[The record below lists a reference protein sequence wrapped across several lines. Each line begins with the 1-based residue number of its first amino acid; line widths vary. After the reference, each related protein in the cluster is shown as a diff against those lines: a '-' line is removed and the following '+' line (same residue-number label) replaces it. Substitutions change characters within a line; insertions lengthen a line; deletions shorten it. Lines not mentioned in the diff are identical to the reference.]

1 MKKFFVIGNPI
12 SHSLSPEL
20 HNFWIK
26 KNKINAVYDKIKLEE
41 EELKDFINKLRNEEI
56 HGINVTVPFKNKVIK
71 YLDKL
76 SLEVE
81 TTNSV
86 NTIYKSGD
94 DIIGHNTDV
103 AGFELSLRHS
113 KINVLHKSILI
124 LGAGG
129 VVPSI
134 IYSLLSM
141 GCKKIFLS
149 NRTTEKAENIKK
161 KFNEVEVLK
170 WGKIPDFDIV
180 INATSVGLKGDSL
193 DLDLNTK
200 NKIFYDIIY
209 NPKETQFLKKAKE
222 NGNRIEN
229 GIFMFIYQ
237 ANQSFSIW
245 NNVIP
250 KIDEEVLSILGW
262 SKLV

>member
-12 SHSLSPEL
+12 NHSLSPEL

-41 EELKDFINKLRNEEI
+41 SELKDFINKLRNEEI

-81 TTNSV
+81 TTDSV
-86 NTIYKSGD
+86 NTIYKSGN

-103 AGFELSLRHS
+103 AGFELGLRHS

-149 NRTTEKAENIKK
+149 NRTTEKADNIKK
-161 KFNEVEVLK
+161 KFNEIEITK
-170 WGKIPDFDIV
+170 WGEIPEFDIV

-193 DLDLNTK
+193 DLNFNVKD
-200 NKIFYDIIY
+200 KIFYDVIY
-209 NPKETQFLKKAKE
+209 NPKETPFLKKAKE
-222 NGNRIEN
+222 NGNKTEN
-229 GIFMFIYQ
+229 GKFMFIYQ

-245 NNVIP
+245 NNIIP
-250 KIDEEVLSILGW
+250 KINDEVIKILE
-262 SKLV
+262 

>member
-26 KNKINAVYDKIKLEE
+26 KNKINAIYDKIKLEE
-41 EELKDFINKLRNEEI
+41 SELKGFINKLRNEEI
-56 HGINVTVPFKNKVIK
+56 NGINVTVPFKNKVIK

-81 TTNSV
+81 TTESV

-103 AGFELSLRHS
+103 AGFELGLRHS

-149 NRTTEKAENIKK
+149 NRTFEKAENIKK
-161 KFNEVEVLK
+161 KFNEVEVVK

-193 DLDLNTK
+193 DLNLNTK
-200 NKIFYDIIY
+200 DKIFYDVIY

-222 NGNRIEN
+222 NGNKIEN
-229 GIFMFIYQ
+229 GMYMFVYQ

-250 KIDEEVLSILGW
+250 KIDEEVLKILE
-262 SKLV
+262 

>member
-1 MKKFFVIGNPI
+1 M
-12 SHSLSPEL
+12 
-20 HNFWIK
+20 
-26 KNKINAVYDKIKLEE
+26 
-41 EELKDFINKLRNEEI
+41 
-56 HGINVTVPFKNKVIK
+56 
-71 YLDKL
+71 
-76 SLEVE
+76 
-81 TTNSV
+81 
-86 NTIYKSGD
+86 
-94 DIIGHNTDV
+94 
-103 AGFELSLRHS
+103 
-113 KINVLHKSILI
+113 
-124 LGAGG
+124 GAGG

-149 NRTTEKAENIKK
+149 NRTFEKAENIKK
-161 KFNEVEVLK
+161 KFNEVEVVK

-193 DLDLNTK
+193 DLNLNTK
-200 NKIFYDIIY
+200 DKIFYDVIY

-229 GIFMFIYQ
+229 GMYMFVYQ

-250 KIDEEVLSILGW
+250 KIDEEVLKILE
-262 SKLV
+262 

>member
-12 SHSLSPEL
+12 EHSLSPEL

-26 KNKINAVYDKIKLEE
+26 KNKIDAVYDKIKLKES
-41 EELKDFINKLRNEEI
+41 ELKDFINKLRNEEI
-56 HGINVTVPFKNKVIK
+56 HGVNVTVPFKNKVIK

-81 TTNSV
+81 TTDSV
-86 NTIYKSGD
+86 NTIYKSGN

-103 AGFELSLRHS
+103 AGFELGLRHS

-161 KFNEVEVLK
+161 KFNEVEVVK

-193 DLDLNTK
+193 DLNLNTK
-200 NKIFYDIIY
+200 DKIFYDVIY

-229 GIFMFIYQ
+229 GMYMFVYQ

-250 KIDEEVLSILGW
+250 KIDEEVLEILE
-262 SKLV
+262 

>member
-1 MKKFFVIGNPI
+1 MKKYFVIGNPI
-12 SHSLSPEL
+12 DHSLSPEL

-26 KNKINAVYDKIKLEE
+26 KYNINAIYEKIKLEE
-41 EELKDFINKLRNEEI
+41 NELGDFINKLRNDEI

-81 TTNSV
+81 TTDSV
-86 NTIYKSGD
+86 NTIYREGN

-103 AGFELSLRHS
+103 AGFELGIRHS
-113 KINVLHKSILI
+113 KINVLHKKVLI

-149 NRTTEKAENIKK
+149 NRTIEKAVIIKK
-161 KFNEVEVLK
+161 KFNDVEILK
-170 WGKIPDFDIV
+170 WGEIPDFDII
-180 INATSVGLKGDSL
+180 INATSVGLNNDSL
-193 DLDLNTK
+193 GLNFNVK
-200 NKIFYDIIY
+200 DKIFYDVIY

-222 NGNRIEN
+222 NGNKIEN
-229 GIFMFIYQ
+229 GKFMFIYQ

-245 NNVIP
+245 NKVIP
-250 KIDEEVLSILGW
+250 KIDDEVLKILE
-262 SKLV
+262 

>member
-1 MKKFFVIGNPI
+1 MKKYFVIGNPI
-12 SHSLSPEL
+12 NHSLSPEL

-26 KNKINAVYDKIKLEE
+26 KNNINAIYEKIKLEE
-41 EELKDFINKLRNEEI
+41 NELGDFINKLRNEEI

-81 TTNSV
+81 TTDSV
-86 NTIYKSGD
+86 NTIYREGN

-103 AGFELSLRHS
+103 AGFELGLRHT
-113 KINVLHKSILI
+113 KISVLHKAVLI

-149 NRTTEKAENIKK
+149 NRTIEKAVIIKK
-161 KFNEVEVLK
+161 KFNDVEILK
-170 WGKIPDFDIV
+170 WGEIPDFDII
-180 INATSVGLKGDSL
+180 INATSVGLNNDSL
-193 DLDLNTK
+193 GLNFNVK
-200 NKIFYDIIY
+200 DKIFYDVIY

-222 NGNRIEN
+222 NGNRVEN
-229 GIFMFIYQ
+229 GKFMFIYQ

-245 NNVIP
+245 NKVIP
-250 KIDEEVLSILGW
+250 KIDDEVLKILE
-262 SKLV
+262 

>member
-1 MKKFFVIGNPI
+1 MKKYFVIGNPI

-26 KNKINAVYDKIKLEE
+26 KNNINALYEKIKLEE
-41 EELKDFINKLRNEEI
+41 SDLKSFIDKLRNDEI

-86 NTIYKSGD
+86 NTIYKSGN

-103 AGFELSLRHS
+103 AGFELGLRHS
-113 KINVLHKSILI
+113 KINVLHKSVFI

-129 VVPSI
+129 VVSSI
-134 IYSLLSM
+134 IFSLLSM
-141 GCKKIFLS
+141 GCKKIYLT
-149 NRTTEKAENIKK
+149 NRTIEKAENIKK
-161 KFNEVEVLK
+161 KFDEVEILK
-170 WGKIPDFDIV
+170 WGEIPDFDIV
-180 INATSVGLKGDSL
+180 INATSVGLNGDSL
-193 DLDLNTK
+193 DLVLNVK
-200 NKIFYDIIY
+200 DKIFYDVIY
-209 NPKETQFLKKAKE
+209 NPKETQFLKEAKK
-222 NGNRIEN
+222 NGNKIEN
-229 GIFMFIYQ
+229 GKFMFIYQ

-250 KIDEEVLSILGW
+250 KIDDEVLKILG
-262 SKLV
+262 

>member
-1 MKKFFVIGNPI
+1 MKRYFVIGNPI
-12 SHSLSPEL
+12 DHSLSPEL

-26 KNKINAVYDKIKLEE
+26 KNNINAIYEKIKLEE
-41 EELKDFINKLRNEEI
+41 NELENFIKRLRNDEI

-81 TTNSV
+81 TTGSV
-86 NTIYKSGD
+86 NTIYKND
-94 DIIGHNTDV
+94 NEIIGHNTDV
-103 AGFELSLRHS
+103 AGFELGMRHS
-113 KINVLHKSILI
+113 KINVLHKTILI

-149 NRTTEKAENIKK
+149 NRTVEKAEKIKE
-161 KFNEVEVLK
+161 KFDDIDILK
-170 WGKIPDFDIV
+170 WGEIPDFDII
-180 INATSVGLKGDSL
+180 INATSVGLKGDGL
-193 DLDLNTK
+193 DLDFK
-200 NKIFYDIIY
+200 VKDKIFYDVIY
-209 NPKETQFLKKAKE
+209 NPKETQFLRKAKE
-222 NGNRIEN
+222 TGNKIEN
-229 GIFMFIYQ
+229 GKLMFIYQ

-250 KIDEEVLSILGW
+250 KIDHEALKILE
-262 SKLV
+262 

>member
-12 SHSLSPEL
+12 EHSLSPEL

-26 KNKINAVYDKIKLEE
+26 KNKIDAVYDKI
-41 EELKDFINKLRNEEI
+41 ELKESELKHFINKLRNEEI
-56 HGINVTVPFKNKVIK
+56 HGLNVTVPFKNKVIK

-81 TTNSV
+81 TTDSV
-86 NTIYKSGD
+86 NTIYKSGN

-103 AGFELSLRHS
+103 AGFELGLRHS

-149 NRTTEKAENIKK
+149 NRTFEKADNIKK
-161 KFNEVEVLK
+161 KFNEVEVVK

-193 DLDLNTK
+193 DLNLNTK
-200 NKIFYDIIY
+200 DKIFYDVIY

-229 GIFMFIYQ
+229 GMYMFVYQ

-250 KIDEEVLSILGW
+250 KIDEEVLKILE
-262 SKLV
+262 

>member
-1 MKKFFVIGNPI
+1 MRRYFVIGNPI
-12 SHSLSPEL
+12 EHSLSPEL

-26 KNKINAVYDKIKLEE
+26 KNNINAIYKKIKLEDT
-41 EELKDFINKLRNEEI
+41 ELKDFINKLRNEEI

-81 TTNSV
+81 TTDSV

-94 DIIGHNTDV
+94 
-103 AGFELSLRHS
+103 
-113 KINVLHKSILI
+113 
-124 LGAGG
+124 
-129 VVPSI
+129 
-134 IYSLLSM
+134 
-141 GCKKIFLS
+141 
-149 NRTTEKAENIKK
+149 
-161 KFNEVEVLK
+161 
-170 WGKIPDFDIV
+170 
-180 INATSVGLKGDSL
+180 
-193 DLDLNTK
+193 
-200 NKIFYDIIY
+200 DIIY

-229 GIFMFIYQ
+229 GKFMFIYQ

-250 KIDEEVLSILGW
+250 KIDEEVLKILE
-262 SKLV
+262 

>member
-20 HNFWIK
+20 HNFWLK
-26 KNKINAVYDKIKLEE
+26 KNNINAVYEKKKLEE
-41 EELKDFINKLRNEEI
+41 TELKNFIDNLRNDKI

-81 TTNSV
+81 KTDSV
-86 NTIYKSGD
+86 NTIYKNGNE
-94 DIIGHNTDV
+94 IIGHNTDV
-103 AGFELSLRHS
+103 AGFELGLRHS
-113 KINVLHKSILI
+113 KINVLHKSALI

-134 IYSLLSM
+134 VYSLLGM

-149 NRTTEKAENIKK
+149 NRTIEKAENIKK
-161 KFNEVEVLK
+161 KFNEIEILK
-170 WGKIPDFDIV
+170 WGEIPDFDIV

-193 DLDLNTK
+193 DLEFNVKD
-200 NKIFYDIIY
+200 KIFYDVIY
-209 NPKETQFLKKAKE
+209 NPKETQFLIKAKQK
-222 NGNRIEN
+222 GNKIEN
-229 GIFMFIYQ
+229 GRFMFVYQ

-250 KIDEEVLSILGW
+250 KIDDEVLKILG
-262 SKLV
+262 

>member
-20 HNFWIK
+20 HNFWLK
-26 KNKINAVYDKIKLEE
+26 KNNIDAIYEKVKLEE
-41 EELKDFINKLRNEEI
+41 NELKGFIDKLRNEEI

-71 YLDKL
+71 YIDKF

-81 TTNSV
+81 TTDSV
-86 NTIYKSGD
+86 NTIYKSGN

-103 AGFELSLRHS
+103 AGFELGLRHS
-113 KINVLHKSILI
+113 KINVLHKSIFI

-149 NRTTEKAENIKK
+149 NRTFAKAEKLKK
-161 KFNEVEVLK
+161 KFDEIEILK
-170 WGKIPDFDIV
+170 WGEVPDFDIV
-180 INATSVGLKGDSL
+180 INATSVGLLGDSL
-193 DLDLNTK
+193 DLNLKVAD
-200 NKIFYDIIY
+200 KIFYDVIY
-209 NPKETQFLKKAKE
+209 NPKETKFLKKAKE
-222 NGNRIEN
+222 NGNKIEN
-229 GIFMFIYQ
+229 GQLMFIYQ

-250 KIDEEVLSILGW
+250 KIDEEVLKIF
-262 SKLV
+262 K

>member
-12 SHSLSPEL
+12 KHSLSPEL

-41 EELKDFINKLRNEEI
+41 SELKDFINKLRNEEI
-56 HGINVTVPFKNKVIK
+56 HGLNVTVPFKNKVIK

-81 TTNSV
+81 TTDSV

-103 AGFELSLRHS
+103 AGFELGLRHS

-149 NRTTEKAENIKK
+149 NRTFEKAENIKK
-161 KFNEVEVLK
+161 KFNEVEVVK

-193 DLDLNTK
+193 DLNLNTK
-200 NKIFYDIIY
+200 DKIFYDVIY

-229 GIFMFIYQ
+229 GMYMFVYQ

-250 KIDEEVLSILGW
+250 KIDEEVLKILE
-262 SKLV
+262 

>member
-20 HNFWIK
+20 HNFWLK
-26 KNKINAVYDKIKLEE
+26 KNNIDAIYEKVKLEE
-41 EELKDFINKLRNEEI
+41 NELKGFIDKLRNEEI

-71 YLDKL
+71 YIDKF

-81 TTNSV
+81 TTDSV
-86 NTIYKSGD
+86 NTIYKSGN

-103 AGFELSLRHS
+103 AGFELGLRHS
-113 KINVLHKSILI
+113 KINVLHKSIFI

-149 NRTTEKAENIKK
+149 NRTFAKAEKLKK
-161 KFNEVEVLK
+161 KFDEIEILK
-170 WGKIPDFDIV
+170 WGEIPDFDIV
-180 INATSVGLKGDSL
+180 INATSVGLLGDSL
-193 DLDLNTK
+193 DLNLKVAD
-200 NKIFYDIIY
+200 KIFYDVIY
-209 NPKETQFLKKAKE
+209 NPKETKFLKKAKE
-222 NGNRIEN
+222 NGNKIEN
-229 GIFMFIYQ
+229 GQLMFIYQ

-250 KIDEEVLSILGW
+250 KIDEEVLKIF
-262 SKLV
+262 K

>member
-12 SHSLSPEL
+12 NHSLSPEL

-26 KNKINAVYDKIKLEE
+26 KNQIEAVYDKIKLEE
-41 EELKDFINKLRNEEI
+41 SELKDFINKLRNEEI

-81 TTNSV
+81 TTDSV

-103 AGFELSLRHS
+103 AGFELGLRHS

-149 NRTTEKAENIKK
+149 NRTFEKAENIKK
-161 KFNEVEVLK
+161 KFNEVEVVK

-193 DLDLNTK
+193 DLNLNTK
-200 NKIFYDIIY
+200 DKIFYDVIY

-222 NGNRIEN
+222 NGNKIEN
-229 GIFMFIYQ
+229 GMYMFVYQ

-250 KIDEEVLSILGW
+250 KIDEEVLKILE
-262 SKLV
+262 

>member
-1 MKKFFVIGNPI
+1 MKKYYVIGNPI
-12 SHSLSPEL
+12 EHSLSPEL

-26 KNKINAVYDKIKLEE
+26 KNDINAVYEKIKLEE
-41 EELKDFINKLRNEEI
+41 SDLKDFIKKIRNDEI

-81 TTNSV
+81 TTDSV
-86 NTIYKSGD
+86 NTIYKSGKN
-94 DIIGHNTDV
+94 IIGHNTDV
-103 AGFELSLRHS
+103 AGFELGLRHS
-113 KINVLHKSILI
+113 KISVLHKSIFI

-149 NRTTEKAENIKK
+149 NRTIEKAVIIKK
-161 KFNEVEVLK
+161 KFNDVEILK
-170 WGKIPDFDIV
+170 WGEIPDFDII
-180 INATSVGLKGDSL
+180 INATSVGLNNDSL
-193 DLDLNTK
+193 GLNFNVK
-200 NKIFYDIIY
+200 DKIFYDVIY

-222 NGNRIEN
+222 NGNRVEN
-229 GIFMFIYQ
+229 GKFMFIYQ

-245 NNVIP
+245 NKVIP
-250 KIDEEVLSILGW
+250 KIDDEVLKILE
-262 SKLV
+262 

>member
-12 SHSLSPEL
+12 KHSLSPEL

-41 EELKDFINKLRNEEI
+41 SELKDFINNLRNEEI

-81 TTNSV
+81 TTDSV

-103 AGFELSLRHS
+103 AGFELGLRHS

-149 NRTTEKAENIKK
+149 NRTFEKAENIKK
-161 KFNEVEVLK
+161 KFNEVEVVK
-170 WGKIPDFDIV
+170 WGKIPDFDII

-193 DLDLNTK
+193 DLNLNTK
-200 NKIFYDIIY
+200 DKIFYDVIY

-229 GIFMFIYQ
+229 GMYMFVYQ

-250 KIDEEVLSILGW
+250 KIDEEVLKILE
-262 SKLV
+262 

>member
-12 SHSLSPEL
+12 KHSLSPEL
-20 HNFWIK
+20 HNYWIK
-26 KNKINAVYDKIKLEE
+26 KNKIDAVYDKIKLEE
-41 EELKDFINKLRNEEI
+41 TELKDFINKLRNEEI

-86 NTIYKSGD
+86 NTIYKSGN

-103 AGFELSLRHS
+103 AGFELGLRHS

-149 NRTTEKAENIKK
+149 NRTFEKAENIKK
-161 KFNEVEVLK
+161 KFNEVEVVK

-193 DLDLNTK
+193 DLNLNTK
-200 NKIFYDIIY
+200 DKIFYDVIY

-229 GIFMFIYQ
+229 GMYMFVYQ

-245 NNVIP
+245 NNIIP
-250 KIDEEVLSILGW
+250 KIDEEVLKILE
-262 SKLV
+262 

>member
-12 SHSLSPEL
+12 NHSLSPEL

-41 EELKDFINKLRNEEI
+41 SDLKDFIDKLRNDEI
-56 HGINVTVPFKNKVIK
+56 HWINVTVPFKNKIIK

-81 TTNSV
+81 TTQSV

-94 DIIGHNTDV
+94 NIIGHNTDV
-103 AGFELSLRHS
+103 AGFELGFRHS

-149 NRTTEKAENIKK
+149 NRTIEKAENIKK

-170 WGKIPDFDIV
+170 WGEIPNFDIV
-180 INATSVGLKGDSL
+180 INGTSVGLKGDSL
-193 DLDLNTK
+193 DLDLNIK
-200 NKIFYDIIY
+200 DKVFYDVIY
-209 NPKETQFLKKAKE
+209 NPKETNFLKEAKE

-229 GIFMFIYQ
+229 GMFMFIYQ

-250 KIDEEVLSILGW
+250 KIDGEVLKLFEW
-262 SKLV
+262 LKLV

>member
-1 MKKFFVIGNPI
+1 MKKYFVIGNPI
-12 SHSLSPEL
+12 THSLSPEV
-20 HNFWIK
+20 HNFWLK
-26 KNKINAVYDKIKLEE
+26 KNKIDAIYDKIELEE
-41 EELKDFINKLRNEEI
+41 SALGNFINKLRKDEI

-81 TTNSV
+81 KTDSV
-86 NTIYKSGD
+86 NTIYKSGN

-103 AGFELSLRHS
+103 AGFELGLRHS
-113 KINVLHKSILI
+113 KINVLHKSVLI

-134 IYSLLSM
+134 IFSLLSM

-149 NRTTEKAENIKK
+149 NRTISKAENIKK
-161 KFNEVEVLK
+161 KFHEVEILK
-170 WGKIPDFDIV
+170 WGEIPDFDIA
-180 INATSVGLKGDSL
+180 INATSVGLNGESL
-193 DLDLNTK
+193 DIDLNVK
-200 NKIFYDIIY
+200 DKIFYDVIY

-222 NGNRIEN
+222 NGNKIEN
-229 GIFMFIYQ
+229 GKFMFIYQ

-250 KIDEEVLSILGW
+250 KIDEELIKILE
-262 SKLV
+262 

>member
-12 SHSLSPEL
+12 EHSLSPEL

-26 KNKINAVYDKIKLEE
+26 KNKIDAVYDKIKLKES
-41 EELKDFINKLRNEEI
+41 ELKHFINKLRNEEI
-56 HGINVTVPFKNKVIK
+56 HGLNVTVPFKNKVIK

-81 TTNSV
+81 TTDSV
-86 NTIYKSGD
+86 NTIYKSGN

-103 AGFELSLRHS
+103 AGFELGLRHS

-149 NRTTEKAENIKK
+149 NRTFEKADNIKK
-161 KFNEVEVLK
+161 KFNEVEVVK

-193 DLDLNTK
+193 DLNLNTK
-200 NKIFYDIIY
+200 DKIFYDVIY

-229 GIFMFIYQ
+229 GMYMFVYQ

-250 KIDEEVLSILGW
+250 KIDEEVLKILE
-262 SKLV
+262 

>member
-1 MKKFFVIGNPI
+1 MKKYFVIGNPI
-12 SHSLSPEL
+12 NHSLSPEL

-26 KNKINAVYDKIKLEE
+26 KNNINAIYEKIKLEE
-41 EELKDFINKLRNEEI
+41 NELGDFINKLRNEEI

-81 TTNSV
+81 TTDSV
-86 NTIYKSGD
+86 NTIYKEGN

-103 AGFELSLRHS
+103 AGFELGLRHT
-113 KINVLHKSILI
+113 KINVLHKAVLI

-149 NRTTEKAENIKK
+149 NRTIEKAVIIKK
-161 KFNEVEVLK
+161 KFNDVEILK
-170 WGKIPDFDIV
+170 WGEIPDFDII
-180 INATSVGLKGDSL
+180 INATSVGLNNDSL
-193 DLDLNTK
+193 GLNFNVK
-200 NKIFYDIIY
+200 DKIFYDVIY
-209 NPKETQFLKKAKE
+209 NPKETQFLKKAKK
-222 NGNRIEN
+222 NGNRVEN
-229 GIFMFIYQ
+229 GKFMFIYQ

-245 NNVIP
+245 NKVIP
-250 KIDEEVLSILGW
+250 KIDDEVLKILE
-262 SKLV
+262 

>member
-1 MKKFFVIGNPI
+1 MKKYFVIGNPI
-12 SHSLSPEL
+12 NHSLSPEL
-20 HNFWIK
+20 HNFWLK
-26 KNKINAVYDKIKLEE
+26 KNNINAIYEKIKLEE
-41 EELKDFINKLRNEEI
+41 NELENFIRRLRNDEI
-56 HGINVTVPFKNKVIK
+56 NGINVTVPFKNKVIK

-81 TTNSV
+81 TTGSV
-86 NTIYKSGD
+86 NTIYKNGN

-103 AGFELSLRHS
+103 AGFELGLRHS

-149 NRTTEKAENIKK
+149 NRTVEKAEKIKE
-161 KFNEVEVLK
+161 KFDDIDILK
-170 WGKIPDFDIV
+170 WGEIPDFDII

-193 DLDLNTK
+193 DLDLNVK
-200 NKIFYDIIY
+200 DKIFYDVIY
-209 NPKETQFLKKAKE
+209 NPKETQFLRKAKE
-222 NGNRIEN
+222 KGNKIEN
-229 GIFMFIYQ
+229 GKLMFVYQ

-250 KIDEEVLSILGW
+250 KIDHEALKILE
-262 SKLV
+262 

>member
-1 MKKFFVIGNPI
+1 MKKYFVIGNPI

-26 KNKINAVYDKIKLEE
+26 KNNINAKYEKIKLEE
-41 EELKDFINKLRNEEI
+41 SDLKSFIDKLRNDEI
-56 HGINVTVPFKNKVIK
+56 HGLNVTVPFKNKVIK

-86 NTIYKSGD
+86 NTIYKSGN

-103 AGFELSLRHS
+103 AGFELGLRHS
-113 KINVLHKSILI
+113 KINVLHKSVFI

-129 VVPSI
+129 VVSSI
-134 IYSLLSM
+134 IFSLLSM
-141 GCKKIFLS
+141 GCKKIYLT
-149 NRTTEKAENIKK
+149 NRTIEKAENIKN
-161 KFNEVEVLK
+161 KFDEVEILK
-170 WGKIPDFDIV
+170 WGEIPNFDIV

-193 DLDLNTK
+193 DLVFNVKD
-200 NKIFYDIIY
+200 KIFYDVIY
-209 NPKETQFLKKAKE
+209 NPKETQFLKEAKKNGNKAE
-222 NGNRIEN
+222 NGK
-229 GIFMFIYQ
+229 FMFIYQ

-250 KIDEEVLSILGW
+250 KIDDEVLKILG
-262 SKLV
+262 

>member
-1 MKKFFVIGNPI
+1 MKK
-12 SHSLSPEL
+12 
-20 HNFWIK
+20 K
-26 KNKINAVYDKIKLEE
+26 KLEE
-41 EELKDFINKLRNEEI
+41 SDLGDFINKLRNEEI

-81 TTNSV
+81 TTGSV
-86 NTIYKSGD
+86 NTIYKNGN

-103 AGFELSLRHS
+103 AGFELGLRHS
-113 KINVLHKSILI
+113 KINVLHKSVFI

-141 GCKKIFLS
+141 GCKKVLLS
-149 NRTTEKAENIKK
+149 NRTIEKAEEIKK
-161 KFNEVEVLK
+161 KFHEVEILK
-170 WGKIPDFDIV
+170 WGEIPDFDIV
-180 INATSVGLKGDSL
+180 INGTSVGLKGDSL
-193 DLDLNTK
+193 DVKFDVK
-200 NKIFYDIIY
+200 DKIFYDVIY
-209 NPKETQFLKKAKE
+209 NPKETQFLHKAKQDGNKTE
-222 NGNRIEN
+222 NGK
-229 GIFMFIYQ
+229 FMFIYQ

-250 KIDEEVLSILGW
+250 KIDDEVLKILG
-262 SKLV
+262 